1 MDLEYINILTL
12 KNYEKDMDISA
23 NFFNTIYIE
32 KKLFDADMILGLE
45 TEEEAERQLKI
56 DAPRCIFRYNGRRHS
71 SIPKSIP
78 KSLIP
83 YCTQCVMGLP
93 VTFLFKS
100 FGIVSESGVPMV
112 VNAYENESVIIFKKL
127 IIKNFEGVNMFGV
140 NVLVKIR
147 KDEMVEISFRF
158 DNNNVHVY

>member
-1 MDLEYINILTL
+1 MNLEYINVLTL
-12 KNYEKDMDISA
+12 KNYEKELDINKDYFS
-23 NFFNTIYIE
+23 TIYIE
-32 KKLFDADMILGLE
+32 KKLFDADMIIGLE
-45 TEEEAERQLKI
+45 TEEDAERQLKI

-71 SIPKSIP
+71 SIPKNIP

-100 FGIVSESGVPMV
+100 FGLVGESGIPMI

-127 IIKNFEGVNMFGV
+127 IIKNMDGVNMFGV
-140 NVLVKIR
+140 HVLIKIR
-147 KDEMVEISFRF
+147 KDEMVEISFSLEK
-158 DNNNVHVY
+158 NM